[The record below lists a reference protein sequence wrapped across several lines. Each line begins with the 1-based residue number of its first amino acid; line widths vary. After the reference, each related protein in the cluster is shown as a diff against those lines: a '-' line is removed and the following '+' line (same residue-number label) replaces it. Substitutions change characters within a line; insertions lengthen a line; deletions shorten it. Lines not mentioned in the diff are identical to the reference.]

1 MCANIAKKGKP
12 GQRRGGKSFNAYT
25 MRIEKD
31 FNLRQHNTFGLD
43 CRCNYFIESD
53 SAEDFLELAASYD
66 LPPEKILLL
75 GGGSNF
81 LFTEDFDG
89 TVIYPTIQGME
100 IVREEGEHVWVKAG
114 AGVVWDDFVAWAV
127 ENGFAGVENLSLIPG
142 HVGASPV
149 QNLGAYG
156 MEAADTIY
164 EVEAVD
170 IQAAAQVTLSAA
182 DCCFAYRDSIFKH
195 QWKNKYI
202 ITAVIF
208 RLNKKAH
215 FRLDY
220 GSIRAE
226 IEQAGGEVSLQ
237 AVRQAVIRIRNT
249 KLPDVNVFPNAG
261 SFFKNPVVS
270 DTVAQE
276 MKEKY
281 PAMPLY
287 PLEDGTAKL
296 AAGWLIEQAGWK
308 GKALGQAG
316 VHDKQAL
323 VLINKGNATGIEIVR
338 LANEIKKS
346 VFLKFNVWLEPE
358 VNIV

>member
-1 MCANIAKKGKP
+1 
-12 GQRRGGKSFNAYT
+12 

-31 FNLRQHNTFGLD
+31 FNLRQYNTFGLD

-53 SAEDFLELAASYD
+53 SAEDFVELAASYD

-89 TVIYPTIQGME
+89 TVIYPVIQGME
-100 IVREEGEHVWVKAG
+100 IVREEGEHVWVKVG

-127 ENGFAGVENLSLIPG
+127 DNGWAGVENLSLIPG

-149 QNLGAYG
+149 QNVGAYG

-170 IQAAAQVTLSAA
+170 IHAASRVTLPAA
-182 DCCFAYRDSIFKH
+182 ECCFAYRDSIFKH
-195 QWKNKYI
+195 QWRNKYI
-202 ITAVIF
+202 ITSVVF
-208 RLNKKAH
+208 RLNKRADFK
-215 FRLDY
+215 LDY

-226 IEQAGGEVSLQ
+226 LEQAGGEVSLR
-237 AVRQAVIRIRNT
+237 AVRQAVIRIRNA
-249 KLPDVNVFPNAG
+249 KLPDVHVFPNAG

-270 DTVAQE
+270 GAMAKD

-281 PAMPLY
+281 QDMPLY
-287 PLEDGTAKL
+287 ALEEGTAKL

-323 VLINKGNATGIEIVR
+323 VLVNKGHATGLEIAR

-358 VNIV
+358 VNIL

>member
-1 MCANIAKKGKP
+1 
-12 GQRRGGKSFNAYT
+12 

-31 FNLRQHNTFGLD
+31 FNLRQYNTFGLD
-43 CRCNYFIESD
+43 CRCNYFIESGSVD
-53 SAEDFLELAASYD
+53 DFVELAASYD

-89 TVIYPTIQGME
+89 TVIYPMIQGME
-100 IVREEGEHVWVKAG
+100 VVREEGEQVWVKVG

-127 ENGFAGVENLSLIPG
+127 DNGLAGVENLSLIPG

-149 QNLGAYG
+149 QNVGAYG

-170 IQAAAQVTLSAA
+170 IQAAERVTLGVA

-202 ITAVIF
+202 ITAVTF
-208 RLNKKAH
+208 RLNKKAD
-215 FRLDY
+215 FKLDY

-226 IEQAGGEVSLQ
+226 LEQAGEEVSLL
-237 AVRQAVIRIRNT
+237 AVRQAVIRIREA
-249 KLPDVNVFPNAG
+249 KLPDVNVYPNAG
-261 SFFKNPVVS
+261 SFFKNPVVPA
-270 DTVAQE
+270 TLAQE

-287 PLEDGTAKL
+287 ALEDGTAKL

-323 VLINKGNATGIEIVR
+323 VLINKGNATGLEIVR

-358 VNIV
+358 VNVL

>member
-1 MCANIAKKGKP
+1 
-12 GQRRGGKSFNAYT
+12 

-31 FNLRQHNTFGLD
+31 FNLRQYNTFGLD

-53 SAEDFLELAASYD
+53 SAEDFVELAASYD

-89 TVIYPTIQGME
+89 TVIYPVIQGME
-100 IVREEGEHVWVKAG
+100 IVREEGEHVWVKVG

-127 ENGFAGVENLSLIPG
+127 DNGWAGVENLSLIPG

-149 QNLGAYG
+149 QNVGAYG

-170 IQAAAQVTLSAA
+170 IQAASRVTLPAA
-182 DCCFAYRDSIFKH
+182 ECCFAYRDSIFKH
-195 QWKNKYI
+195 QWRNKYI
-202 ITAVIF
+202 ITSVVF
-208 RLNKKAH
+208 RLNKRADFK
-215 FRLDY
+215 LDY

-226 IEQAGGEVSLQ
+226 LEQAGGEVSLRT
-237 AVRQAVIRIRNT
+237 VRQAVIRIRNA
-249 KLPDVNVFPNAG
+249 KLPDVHVFPNAG
-261 SFFKNPVVS
+261 SFFKNPVVPGAMAK
-270 DTVAQE
+270 D

-281 PAMPLY
+281 PDMPLY
-287 PLEDGTAKL
+287 ALEEGTAKL

-323 VLINKGNATGIEIVR
+323 VLVNKGRATGLEIAR

-358 VNIV
+358 VNIL